1 MAYSNY
7 SDDTQRDDTQRG
19 ARPRAQMFDVTDMNL
34 KCAQCGADIT
44 ELPFKP
50 SLDRPV
56 YCRDCNKNRRN
67 NFRRNY

>member
-7 SDDTQRDDTQRG
+7 SDDNQRDDN
-19 ARPRAQMFDVTDMNL
+19 RPKPQMFDVTDMNL
-34 KCAQCGADIT
+34 KCAECGADIT

-56 YCRDCNKNRRN
+56 YCRECNRNRKKNFKRR
-67 NFRRNY
+67 F